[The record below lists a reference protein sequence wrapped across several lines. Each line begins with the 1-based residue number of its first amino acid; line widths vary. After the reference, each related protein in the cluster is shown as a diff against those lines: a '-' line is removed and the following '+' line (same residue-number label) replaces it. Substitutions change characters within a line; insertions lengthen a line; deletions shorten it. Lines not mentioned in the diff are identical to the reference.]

1 MASGF
6 RNAAGVDTDD
16 LYDADV
22 VGDGPVASFMR
33 RSDGSVLRY
42 AAARYGTPGDALGF
56 RDADGSDMGPKW
68 ARKGTATYTIAGLNG
83 RTFSAQQTALTSQ
96 SQVSASVTIAI
107 NANGTWQAYGATNQ
121 GPVTM
126 PAPNSG
132 AWLTSGSAGDYQVQF
147 DVSSSGYAG
156 YTVSNAA
163 PSWTGVGS
171 SPGVSIALPTFPGN
185 NTTTRN
191 ADATVRIRIRQAST
205 GAVVSD
211 TTVALHASTQ
221 GFV

>member
-1 MASGF
+1 MSGF
-6 RNAAGVDTDD
+6 RNIAGVDTDS

-22 VGDGPVASFMR
+22 VGDGPVATFLR
-33 RSDGSVLRY
+33 RSDGTPLRY
-42 AAARYGTPGDALGF
+42 AAARYGTPGDPLGF
-56 RDADGSDMGPKW
+56 RGPDGSDMGPKW
-68 ARKGTATYTIAGLNG
+68 CKKGTATYTIGGLNG

-96 SQVSASVTIAI
+96 AQVAASVTLAI
-107 NANGTWQAYGATNQ
+107 NANGTWQVFGNTNQ
-121 GPVTM
+121 GGITM

-132 AWLTSGSAGDYQVQF
+132 NWLTSGSAGDYQVQF

-156 YTVSNAA
+156 YTVSNGA
-163 PSWTGVGS
+163 PSWTGTGKS
-171 SPGVSIALPTFPGN
+171 VSIALPSFPGN

-211 TTVALHASTQ
+211 STVALHASTQ

>member
-6 RNAAGVDTDD
+6 RNSSGQDTDD
-16 LYDADV
+16 LFDADV
-22 VGDGPVASFMR
+22 VGDGPVATFMR
-33 RSDGSVLRY
+33 RSDGSPLRY
-42 AAARYGTPGDALGF
+42 AAARYGTPGAPLGF
-56 RDADGSDMGPKW
+56 RDAGGSDMGPQW
-68 ARKGTATYTIAGLNG
+68 ARKGTATYTIGGLNG

-96 SQVSASVTIAI
+96 SQVSAYVALSI
-107 NANGTWQAYGATNQ
+107 NANGTWQVYGGTGQ
-121 GPVTM
+121 GGVTM

-132 AWLTSGSAGDYQVQF
+132 SWLTNGSASDYQVQF

-156 YTVSNAA
+156 YTASNGA
-163 PSWTGVGS
+163 PSWTGVGA
-171 SPGVSIALPTFPGN
+171 SPGVQLTLPTFPGN

-191 ADATVRIRIRQAST
+191 ANATVRIRIRNAST

-211 TTVALHASTQ
+211 TTVYLHVSTQ

>member
-16 LYDADV
+16 AFDTDV
-22 VGDGPVASFMR
+22 IGDGPVAGFMR
-33 RSDGSVLRY
+33 RSNGSGAHY
-42 AAARYGTPGDALGF
+42 AAARYGTAGDVIAY
-56 RDADGSDMGPKW
+56 RDADSSDMGPKW
-68 ARKGTATYTIAGLNG
+68 TRKGTATYTIAGLNG

-96 SQVSASVTIAI
+96 SQVSASVTVAI
-107 NANGTWQAYGATNQ
+107 NANGTWQAYGATGQ
-121 GPVTM
+121 GGITM

-132 AWLTSGSAGDYQVQF
+132 TWLTSGSAGDYQVQF

-156 YTVSNAA
+156 YTVSNGA
-163 PSWTGVGS
+163 PSWTSVGS

-211 TTVALHASTQ
+211 TTVALHTSTQ

>member
-1 MASGF
+1 MTSKYSNVAIG
-6 RNAAGVDTDD
+6 DTDD
-16 LYDADV
+16 VYDADV
-22 VGDGPVASFMR
+22 VGDGPVASFLR
-33 RSDGSVLRY
+33 RADGTPLRY
-42 AAARYGTPGDALGF
+42 AAARYGQPGPSLGM
-56 RDADGSDMGPKW
+56 RYADGTDAGPKW

-96 SQVSASVTIAI
+96 SQVSASVTLAI

-121 GPVTM
+121 GGVTM

-132 AWLTSGSAGDYQVQF
+132 AWLTSGSASDYQVQF

-156 YTVSNAA
+156 YTVGNAA
-163 PSWTGVGS
+163 PSWTGVGA
-171 SPGVSIALPTFPGN
+171 SPSVSIALPTFPGN